1 MTGYPAVPIKCEEFE
16 ALLSDYLE
24 DALDERDQLNAEA
37 HVAGCAR
44 CRGLV
49 VDLVELREE
58 AARLPELKPTHD
70 LWDGIAARID
80 APATTLGDRR
90 VTWQSRARLAAA
102 AVVLVAATAGITWTV
117 ARRPATL
124 VTASSDTTT
133 GVPDGIVTLTSNS
146 IAANYDSSITAI
158 RQIIA
163 RKQGGLDSST
173 MRVLAIN
180 LRVIDEAI
188 ARVRNALDSMPS
200 NKLLSQK
207 LTRAYELKLN
217 TLRQFAAM
225 STE

>member
-1 MTGYPAVPIKCEEFE
+1 MTSYPTVPLRCDEFD

-24 DALDERDQLNAEA
+24 DALGERDQHNAEA

-49 VDLVELREE
+49 VDLAELRDE

-70 LWDGIAARID
+70 LWEGIASRID
-80 APATTLGDRR
+80 APAIVLGDRR
-90 VTWQSRARLAAA
+90 VTWQARARLAAA
-102 AVVLVAATAGITWTV
+102 AVLLVATTATITWKIAHNDGTV
-117 ARRPATL
+117 ITAVDSPAG
-124 VTASSDTTT
+124 AS
-133 GVPDGIVTLTSNS
+133 PQVTLTSYG
-146 IAANYDSSITAI
+146 IAASYDKRIAEI
-158 RQIIA
+158 RQILD
-163 RKQGGLDSST
+163 RKPSGLDSST

-188 ARVRNALDSMPS
+188 ARVRAALDSMPA
-200 NKLLSQK
+200 NKMLSQK